1 VGNSGACG
9 GCGEGHEEFIPMWPV
24 RGDQGLEA
32 WKEFQN
38 QAVPPNCFLPG
49 CGITLNI
56 QKKEVLS
63 MATLI
68 DRKTAEK
75 EAEEIEKLAGE
86 AEILLGEAD
95 AKKDLKEKR
104 GLIKQTLY
112 DGSNKLKHIIPKGKH
127 L

>member
-1 VGNSGACG
+1 
-9 GCGEGHEEFIPMWPV
+9 
-24 RGDQGLEA
+24 
-32 WKEFQN
+32 
-38 QAVPPNCFLPG
+38 
-49 CGITLNI
+49 
-56 QKKEVLS
+56 

-68 DRKTAEK
+68 DQKVAEK

-86 AEILLGEAD
+86 AEILLDEAD

-104 GLIKQTLY
+104 GIIKQTLY